1 MVGCVDCVSSV
12 SCSAMLMVDVGVMDE
27 GLSCGG
33 KSKRALFRVYPIVG
47 GNARIQGHLGLRGL
61 EMANVSYPVKALLY
75 ALLCYV

>member
-1 MVGCVDCVSSV
+1 
-12 SCSAMLMVDVGVMDE
+12 MLMVDVGSWMRAFLD
-27 GLSCGG
+27 GG
-33 KSKRALFRVYPIVG
+33 KSKQALFRVYPIVG